1 MTSYGQ
7 RSGTAKEQQEKQGLG
22 YPQSQ
27 EHPVEAALHLT
38 LQRSARGQVP
48 GASLTEVKH
57 PKLLVGRKEHIPHFK
72 IKFKKK
78 KNPGQRQRFLPRA
91 NPGNRNVATVGRE
104 QPREKKR

>member
-78 KNPGQRQRFLPRA
+78 IQGKGRDSYPEQTQGTGMLPL
-91 NPGNRNVATVGRE
+91 
-104 QPREKKR
+104 